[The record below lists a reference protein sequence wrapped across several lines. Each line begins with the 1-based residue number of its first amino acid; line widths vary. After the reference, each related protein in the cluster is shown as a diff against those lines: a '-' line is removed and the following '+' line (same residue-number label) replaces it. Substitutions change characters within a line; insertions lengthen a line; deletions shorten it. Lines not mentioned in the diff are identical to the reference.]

1 MGLRLV
7 FTKRCLAPFL
17 PQASAPVPRTEN
29 GPHMGPSWVSPEE
42 ADFRGLILRGIR
54 YLLYLLA
61 SLSDAAHLTSGLLFL
76 PDSLCIVWQ
85 RDTGF
90 NHPRLKFL
98 AKKVVYKHTSFT
110 STRPERVRAEH
121 SLDAVFT
128 LLLLTAKRK
137 TPISS
142 FIGQCRKNYKGSI
155 LVYSIQNNN
164 NLFCSIEYKYIYIQ
178 YKYVYI
184 FLMIF

>member
-7 FTKRCLAPFL
+7 STKRCLAPFL
-17 PQASAPVPRTEN
+17 PQASAPVPRPEN
-29 GPHMGPSWVSPEE
+29 GPHMGPSWVSPKE
-42 ADFRGLILRGIR
+42 ADFRGLLLWGIR
-54 YLLYLLA
+54 YLLYLFA
-61 SLSDAAHLTSGLLFL
+61 SLSDAAHLTSGLFL
-76 PDSLCIVWQ
+76 PDSLCIIWQ

-90 NHPRLKFL
+90 SHPRLKFL
-98 AKKVVYKHTSFT
+98 AKKVVYKRTSFT

-155 LVYSIQNNN
+155 LVNSTGH
-164 NLFCSIEYKYIYIQ
+164 
-178 YKYVYI
+178 
-184 FLMIF
+184 